1 MSKVKKVTPE
11 EAERIIKTREPR
23 GKFYCVEKSP
33 RFRRAY
39 VGIDNEDGEAWTEEF
54 RSLGA
59 CRRWL
64 LKG

>member
-1 MSKVKKVTPE
+1 MIKVKKVTPE
-11 EAERIIKTREPR
+11 EAAKIIETRQPL
-23 GKFYCVEKSP
+23 GKFYCIEDSP
-33 RFRRAY
+33 RFHPAY
-39 VGIDNEDGEAWTEEF
+39 IGIDNETGEAWTEEF